1 MQRGFLLIPLVI
13 AAGLVALSGV
23 IYYRY
28 ADIKQVEKGKEVSV
42 SSSPVPEE
50 TEKVYLNSNLGFELN
65 YSKGLEVKEDSEED
79 YNKRGNGD
87 FRKNFTG
94 YVQYAPAEF
103 LGAVSVLGDNK
114 DFDRPPLTIW
124 VFDNPSNLTAEG
136 FYNEYWYYPFLW
148 GMFNPPDKKKDAPVL
163 EATISGKLA
172 KGAEISYQINSPKY
186 FYLSEGG
193 KMYLFR
199 VFKEGEEVLGSFKF
213 LE

>member
-13 AAGLVALSGV
+13 ALGLIGLSGV

-28 ADIKQVEKGKEVSV
+28 SDIKQVEKNEEVLEVS
-42 SSSPVPEE
+42 PADEE
-50 TEKVYLNSNLGFELN
+50 GEKVYSGLGFEFK
-65 YSKGLEVKEDSEED
+65 YSVELEVKEDSEEE
-79 YNKRGNGD
+79 YNRRGNGD
-87 FRKNFTG
+87 FRKNFTS

-103 LGAVSVLGDNK
+103 LGAVSVLKEDK
-114 DFDRPPLTIW
+114 DFDKAPLTIW
-124 VFDNPSNLTAEG
+124 VFNNPNGLTPEG

-148 GMFNPPDKKKDAPVL
+148 GMFNPPDKKKDAPNL

-186 FYLSEGG
+186 FNLNSGG

-199 VFKEGEEVLGSFKF
+199 VLSGGEEILGSFKF